1 MLIDR
6 INITY
11 VGLAKPYKHT
21 RKHKVTLLKLGC
33 GPPHSLTISSTW
45 QGTEHIYW
53 LVDVHIMICSY
64 TYIYKSPS
72 TYTIGNPSTAAPKN
86 VQIFHHTTRCLDQE
100 VFNSHT
106 HTDIH
111 VSIYIYSICVYISEI
126 IRVGGQKISNQLRKD
141 PRHPPPSA
149 SSRGQKGLGTLGGG
163 FLDQRCCILHLTA
176 LHGNAPHGAGR
187 SLVGFWTGLLNWTER
202 LENRITRGW
211 RVGEKHRKCA
221 IRARLMYFATWD
233 FN

>member
-86 VQIFHHTTRCLDQE
+86 VQILHHTTRCLDQE

-111 VSIYIYSICVYISEI
+111 VSIYIQYMCIHIRNYQGRGSKNIQPIEERPSPSSTIGLQSWPKGPWYSWR
-126 IRVGGQKISNQLRKD
+126 RVPGSTVL
-141 PRHPPPSA
+141 HPPSHRSPWQCSA
-149 SSRGQKGLGTLGGG
+149 WRGSIARW
-163 FLDQRCCILHLTA
+163 FLD
-176 LHGNAPHGAGR
+176 R
-187 SLVGFWTGLLNWTER
+187 STQLN
-202 LENRITRGW
+202 
-211 RVGEKHRKCA
+211 
-221 IRARLMYFATWD
+221 
-233 FN
+233 